1 MPKSNE
7 REIAIWLC
15 EQLNR
20 MAETGA
26 HPFKEA
32 LAETGV
38 KNQGRTLF
46 PDIVLWKNRAAGEA
60 FAYMEIKQPGK
71 IEDLDTFLEKAL
83 NLNVKYGIT
92 WNFDEAV
99 LYTFE
104 DQKLNKVKSYSTYV
118 ISDIAGWMGAD
129 VKLKLKNHLQQ
140 FIADINELDQRG
152 HLHDFIPDK
161 HFFVKLLHDSVHKLH
176 THFAEH
182 LKIKIRDRELKHS
195 IEQWATTQGI
205 ANVGDENFYA
215 TLSRQWAYRLISK
228 LLFYLTIRRHFKGL
242 PDLEVEAGTD
252 VEQLLRSAFMAARRI
267 DWHSVFEEDI
277 LEKTGVPQSS
287 KDVLAE
293 LLQDMKQ
300 YNFGQLQEDVVGQIF
315 EELIPPQ
322 ERHLLGQY
330 FTREDLVDFII
341 GFVANNPEGYYCD
354 PTCGSG
360 TFLNRLYSRLHW
372 LSGNKKQHHELLNQ
386 IWGIDIAHFPAE
398 LATINLFKNKIGDY
412 TNFPHVDTKDF
423 FSIYPGFEFEFPPP
437 KVDNDQF
444 TPIKIKIPQFSGMV
458 GNFPFIRQ
466 EIIEK
471 KNEGYKDFLVKTM
484 AADWLAD
491 YPAWFEAKKLR
502 PTDLEHFGKSDYL
515 GKQSVAE
522 RWAKDGSLGLRLSGQ
537 ADIYTYLYPH
547 AARFAEKGGRM
558 GFITSNSWLDVS
570 YGSVLKEFL
579 LDHFKVVAV
588 VVSWAEPWFE
598 DAAVNTVFTILERC
612 PEPEKRD
619 NNVVKFVK
627 LNKKLAE
634 LIPFPDLVLQESDR
648 WNKIDALVRRIETS
662 ESKFLKIE
670 NGRVNCTLNGVE
682 TVEND
687 DFSIRLVKQQFLR
700 DELKAK
706 GQLDKW
712 GKYLRAP
719 KVYFDILDKAKDKLV
734 PLKDV
739 ADFRRGYTTGINEF
753 FYLEPIEKPKAKD
766 KKIQVTN
773 AKGWQGEIEAEFLK
787 PVIKSPKEAEGIV
800 IDKSKLK
807 NLLFICNL
815 SKAELKKQG
824 YKGALEYIEWGE
836 KQKTENGMAWSKV
849 PSVTG
854 RKYWW
859 SLTDKEPGNILL
871 PMINDQRFVIYHN
884 HQAVYV
890 DHNLFELLVAKKEAA
905 LVVAVLNSTLYALI
919 REVNSRVNLGEG
931 ATKTE
936 GTDWQNS
943 IPMPDIQ
950 KISEKAKGK
959 IIDAYNVLK
968 VRRIE
973 SVSEEVKSKD
983 RQKLDAVVL
992 EALGLNAKEYLP
1004 KIYEG
1009 ITQLVAERLELPKMR
1024 RKANKAGPKASAED
1038 IKKVAEEEIIGDG
1051 LKQFPHDFVDAREL
1065 NKTKDVSVPGTALK
1079 VGHQFLGV
1087 YDIVNQEGK
1096 KVTEVDSLEEARF
1109 VVYSV
1114 KPNVY
1119 VLKVPK
1125 TTIVVNKAVKEYR
1138 RYLKGIKEK
1147 LITRLFQGTHDH
1159 KQAQNLAE
1167 EIFKEHGL
1175 EMDWV

>member
-1 MPKSNE
+1 MPQTNE
-7 REIAIWLC
+7 REVAIWLC

-20 MAETGA
+20 MAESGA

-32 LAETGV
+32 SAETGV

-60 FAYMEIKQPGK
+60 FAFLEIKQPGK
-71 IEDLDTFLEKAL
+71 IEDLETFLEKAL
-83 NLNVKYGIT
+83 NLNVKYGLT

-104 DQKLNKVKSYSTYV
+104 DQRLNKVKSYSTYALTD
-118 ISDIAGWMGAD
+118 ISNWVGAD
-129 VKLKLKNHLQQ
+129 VKLKLKSHLQQ
-140 FIADINELDQRG
+140 FIADINELEQRG
-152 HLHDFIPDK
+152 HLHDFMPDK

-176 THFAEH
+176 THFADH

-215 TLSRQWAYRLISK
+215 TLSRQWAYRFISK

-252 VEQLLRSAFMAARRI
+252 VEQLLRSAFAAARRI

-293 LLQDMKQ
+293 LLRDMKQ

-341 GFVANNPEGYYCD
+341 GFVVNNSEGYYCD

-360 TFLNRLYSRLHW
+360 TFLNRLYSRLRW
-372 LSGNKKQHHELLNQ
+372 LSGNKKQHHELLSQ

-437 KVDNDQF
+437 RVENDQF

-471 KNEGYKDFLVKTM
+471 KNAGYKDFLVKTM

-491 YPAWFEAKKLR
+491 YPSWFEAKKLR
-502 PTDLEHFGKSDYL
+502 PADLVHFNKSDYL
-515 GKQSVAE
+515 GKQSDAE

-612 PEPEKRD
+612 QEPEKRD

-662 ESKFLKIE
+662 ESKYIKIE
-670 NGRVNCTLNGVE
+670 NGQVKCLLKGVE
-682 TVEND
+682 TVENE
-687 DFSIRLVKQQFLR
+687 DFSIRLVKQQFLK

-719 KVYFDILDKAKDKLV
+719 KVYFDILEKAKDKLV

-739 ADFRRGYTTGINEF
+739 ADVRFGIKTGVNEF
-753 FYLEPIEKPKAKD
+753 FYLEPTEKYKAKD
-766 KKIQVTN
+766 KTIKVTN
-773 AKGWQGEIEAEFLK
+773 VKGWQGAIEAEYLK
-787 PVIKSPKEAEGIV
+787 PVVKSPKEIEGIV

-807 NLLFICNL
+807 NLIFICNL

-824 YKGALEYIEWGE
+824 HKGALEYIEWGE
-836 KQKTENGMAWSKV
+836 KQKTENGDSWSNV
-849 PSVTG
+849 PSVKG
-854 RKYWW
+854 RKHWW
-859 SLTDKEPGNILL
+859 GIGERDKADFFTCGFIDKRFFVP
-871 PMINDQRFVIYHN
+871 INKPK
-884 HQAVYV
+884 VYSSDV
-890 DHNLFELLVAKKEAA
+890 FFEWVVKKENEVTKAF
-905 LVVAVLNSTLYALI
+905 LNSTFAYLMLEIAG
-919 REVNSRVNLGEG
+919 RSNLGEG
-931 ATKTE
+931 VLKIIGPELESIFTINPETITKATK
-936 GTDWQNS
+936 
-943 IPMPDIQ
+943 
-950 KISEKAKGK
+950 AK
-959 IIDAYNVLK
+959 IIEAFDKLALRDSGNIYD
-968 VRRIE
+968 
-973 SVSEEVKSKD
+973 EVKQKD
-983 RQKLDAVVL
+983 RQKLDALVL

-1009 ITQLVAERLELPKMR
+1009 ITQLVSERLELPKMR

-1038 IKKVAEEEIIGDG
+1038 IKKVAEEEIIGEG
-1051 LKQFPHDFVDAREL
+1051 LKQFPHDFVDAKEL

-1079 VGHQFLGV
+1079 VGHQFFGT
-1087 YDIVNQEGK
+1087 YEIIDHDGK
-1096 KVTEVDSLEEARF
+1096 KIGVADSLEEARF

-1125 TTIVVNKAVKEYR
+1125 SAIAVNKAVKEYR
-1138 RYLKGIKEK
+1138 RYLKDIKEK

-1159 KQAQNLAE
+1159 RQAQNLAE
-1167 EIFKEHGL
+1167 EIFKENGINI
-1175 EMDWV
+1175 DWI